1 MDLGIEFWYLY
12 EYVVLYDIIKSIKR
26 RDSLEKIFVSLYKN
40 INLEERF
47 FKDYLE
53 DEFEVNNL
61 FKI

>member
-26 RDSLEKIFVSLYKN
+26 RESLEKIFVSLYKN